1 MVSTERWGNPPIGRV
16 SSLEEARD
24 REEAMKQDHQI
35 RMLIDGQWTEGEGAA
50 VAVVDKFTGAELGR
64 LRSASPA
71 QVEAAVAAARAAF
84 NTVRLEPYERSRL
97 LNRVADLILADREAL
112 ADMIVAESGVPWKDS
127 SNEVVRTAE
136 TFRVSAEEG
145 RRLAGEIVPIQ
156 GASGQAGRMA
166 YTLRVPRG
174 VVGGIS
180 SFNSPLN
187 MVAHKVAPALASGNA
202 VVFKPPVATPL
213 SATRLFELLLE
224 AGIPGGLINL
234 IHGGGAEVG
243 APLAAHPGVDFFTFT
258 GSTPVGKAI
267 SASRGMRATALEL
280 GSIAATIV
288 CADGDLERAAV
299 RCAQSGFRRQGQ
311 ACTSTQRLFVER
323 SVTDRF
329 LTMLLEQVQALKVG
343 DPRDHAT
350 DVGPMISEAEAVR
363 AETWVRE
370 ATDRGARILT
380 GGERRGAILT
390 PTVLTDADPA
400 SKVLCEEIFAPVLT
414 VLPFD
419 TLDEAI
425 QRVNAT
431 PFGLA
436 AGLFTCD
443 LSRALKAAE
452 RLHVGVVHLNEAS
465 SSRVDLM
472 PFGGVKDSGVGVE
485 GPRYA
490 MREMTEERLV
500 TITL

>member
-1 MVSTERWGNPPIGRV
+1 M
-16 SSLEEARD
+16 
-24 REEAMKQDHQI
+24 QDQHDI
-35 RMLIDGQWTEGEGAA
+35 RMLIGGRWIEGEGS
-50 VAVVDKFTGAELGR
+50 VIPVVDKWTGEALGR
-64 LRSASPA
+64 VRSASAA
-71 QVEAAVAAARAAF
+71 QVDAAVAAARDAFAA
-84 NTVRLEPYERSRL
+84 VRIEPYERSRL
-97 LNRVADLILADREAL
+97 LHRVADLILNDREAL
-112 ADMIVAESGVPWKDS
+112 AATIVAESGVPWKDS
-127 SNEVVRTAE
+127 DNEVARAAE
-136 TFRVSAEEG
+136 TFRLSAEEG
-145 RRLAGEIVPIQ
+145 RRLTGEIVPIQ
-156 GASGQAGRMA
+156 GAAGQSGRMA
-166 YTLRVPRG
+166 YTLRAPRG

-202 VVFKPPVATPL
+202 VVFKPPVATPVA
-213 SATRLFELLLE
+213 ATRLFELMLE

-234 IHGGGAEVG
+234 VHGGGVDVG

-267 SASRGMRATALEL
+267 QAGRGMRATALEL
-280 GSIAATIV
+280 GSVAATIV

-323 SVTDRF
+323 SVLERF
-329 LTMLLEQVQALKVG
+329 LPMFLAQVAALKVG
-343 DPRDHAT
+343 DPRDRST

-363 AETWVRE
+363 AEAWVRE
-370 ATDRGARILT
+370 AEAKGARVLA
-380 GGERRGAILT
+380 GGERRGAVLA
-390 PTVLTDADPA
+390 PTVLAEVDPG

-414 VLPFD
+414 ILPFD

-425 QRVNAT
+425 ERVNAT

-436 AGLFTCD
+436 AGLFTRD

-452 RLHVGVVHLNEAS
+452 SLHVGVVHLNEAS